1 MFLVPGHLDPAVNL
15 HPSLFAVEEDGEVVE
30 MGRGRQAM
38 SGRGGGDAAELAER
52 LAAIGERFSG
62 RLGVS
67 AANLLSDEAV
77 ELDAD
82 RLYAT
87 GSAIKVAI
95 LVELFRRVDEGVL
108 DLEARFVLPDD
119 DSVWCGGSGILKDLA
134 PGLAPTFR
142 DVAVLMIALSD
153 NTATN
158 ILIDA
163 LGGPARITRTMA
175 GLGFPTIVLHNRA
188 DIRLIGDDIHRLG
201 EGSPRD
207 FARLMAAL
215 ARRGADRARGL
226 RRDPRDDAAPAVP
239 RPGAALRRAQP
250 VRARVRPGR
259 PGGRDRRQDRL
270 LLRPPHRCRGGLRR
284 R

>member
-1 MFLVPGHLDPAVNL
+1 
-15 HPSLFAVEEDGEVVE
+15 
-30 MGRGRQAM
+30 M
-38 SGRGGGDAAELAER
+38 SGRGGGDAAELGGR
-52 LAAIGERFSG
+52 LATIGEHFSG

-67 AANLLSDEAV
+67 AANLLSGEAV
-77 ELDAD
+77 DLDAD

-95 LVELFRRVDEGVL
+95 LVELFRRVDEGSF

-142 DVAVLMIALSD
+142 DIAVLMIALSD

-215 ARRGADRARGL
+215 ARRELIGPEASDEILGTMRRQQYLDQVPRYVAHNPYAREFGQ
-226 RRDPRDDAAPAVP
+226 AAPAVAI
-239 RPGAALRRAQP
+239 AAKT
-250 VRARVRPGR
+250 GFYY
-259 PGGRDRRQDRL
+259 
-270 LLRPPHRCRGGLRR
+270 GLRTDVGSSSPPASR
-284 R
+284 RSPTRS